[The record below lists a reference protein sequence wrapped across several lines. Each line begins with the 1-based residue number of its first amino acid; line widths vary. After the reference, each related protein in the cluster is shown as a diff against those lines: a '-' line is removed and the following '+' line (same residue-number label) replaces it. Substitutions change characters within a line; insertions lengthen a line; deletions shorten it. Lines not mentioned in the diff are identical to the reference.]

1 MLSTKDITFGPVP
14 VRRDTN
20 VTALVP
26 QVVFKSLDIL
36 PVPGKEETRS
46 VNLCRVRS
54 RQKLKGTTLTLTF
67 KSM

>member
-14 VRRDTN
+14 VGGDTSIM
-20 VTALVP
+20 ALVP
-26 QVVFKSLDIL
+26 QVIFKSLDVL

-54 RQKLKGTTLTLTF
+54 REKLKRTALTLTF